1 MMHPLFQS
9 EIRIFQVEM
18 TAGVAN
24 EETQVLRG
32 RHDACCIESSKGER
46 SMYDLLKGKLEGLQG
61 ELMSFA
67 QALLR
72 TRSLSRDESSA
83 ATLVER
89 QLRALDFDTVT
100 TDSFG
105 NVVGVL
111 HGVEDGPNLL
121 LASHMDTV
129 EPADEAGWPGTPWS
143 GRIEDGKLHG
153 LGAADCKGGLAAQVF
168 AGGLLKRSLL
178 PLRGNLIVAAT
189 VAEENGISL
198 GMRGLIEFTLKEMG
212 LRPEYAILGEPT
224 DLGLYY
230 GHDGRAELDIRLRS
244 NNPFQVADAAELV
257 ASGMGDTDPAA
268 AVQAML
274 MGKPHFED
282 SHGLRCATIA
292 VERRLG
298 PEEAVDGMLGR
309 MRHEAE
315 RLAQLAGAVEV
326 EVAVRER
333 AETMPSGLV
342 MKVKRVTHAWSTDP
356 FSPLLSRARQSLAAA
371 GCAVRPGKWKLSRL
385 GMGTSGS
392 VLSNEFHIP
401 TIGYGP
407 GREEEAHSQG
417 ESVEIAKIVECT
429 YGTAAM
435 AHGLVGIPVF
445 GWIPDEI

>member
-1 MMHPLFQS
+1 
-9 EIRIFQVEM
+9 
-18 TAGVAN
+18 
-24 EETQVLRG
+24 
-32 RHDACCIESSKGER
+32 
-46 SMYDLLKGKLEGLQG
+46 MYDLLKGKLEGLQG
-61 ELMSFA
+61 EMMSFA
-67 QALLR
+67 QDLLR
-72 TRSLSRDESSA
+72 TRSLTRDESSA
-83 ATLVER
+83 AALVEK
-89 QLRALDFDTVT
+89 QLRALNLDSVT
-100 TDSFG
+100 TDHFG

-121 LASHMDTV
+121 LASHIDTV
-129 EPADEAGWPGTPWS
+129 EPADEFGWPGSPWS
-143 GRIEDGKLHG
+143 GRIENGRLHG

-168 AGGLLKRSLL
+168 AAGLLKRSLL

-189 VAEENGISL
+189 VSEENGISM

-230 GHDGRAELDIRLRS
+230 GHDGRVEMDIRLRS
-244 NNPFQVADAAELV
+244 NNPFHVADAADLV
-257 ASGMGDTDPAA
+257 ANGMGDTDPAT

-274 MGKPHFED
+274 LGKPQFED

-298 PEEAVDGMLGR
+298 PDEAVDGMVGR
-309 MRHEAE
+309 MRREAE

-326 EVAVRER
+326 DVAVRES
-333 AETMPSGLV
+333 AETFASGLV

-356 FSPLLSRARQSLAAA
+356 FSPLLSRARQSLSAA
-371 GCAVRPGKWKLSRL
+371 GCTVRPGKWKLSRL

-392 VLSNEFHIP
+392 VLSNDFHIP

-407 GREEEAHSQG
+407 GREEEAHKQN
-417 ESVEIAKIVECT
+417 ESVEIAKMVECA

>member
-1 MMHPLFQS
+1 MGSKQ
-9 EIRIFQVEM
+9 RIKQ
-18 TAGVAN
+18 
-24 EETQVLRG
+24 R
-32 RHDACCIESSKGER
+32 RRI
-46 SMYDLLKGKLEGLQG
+46 MYDLLKGKLEGLQS

-83 ATLVER
+83 AALVKK
-89 QLRALDFDTVT
+89 QLHALDFDTVT
-100 TDSFG
+100 TDNLG

-129 EPADEAGWPGTPWS
+129 APADESGWPGSPWS
-143 GRIEDGKLHG
+143 GRIADGKLYG

-168 AGGLLKRSLL
+168 AAGLLKRSLL

-189 VAEENGISL
+189 VAEENGISF

-244 NNPFQVADAAELV
+244 NNPFHLADAADLV
-257 ASGMGDTDPAA
+257 SNGMGDTDPTA

-282 SHGLRCATIA
+282 SHGLRCATIG
-292 VERRLG
+292 VEHRLG
-298 PEEAVDGMLGR
+298 PEEAVDGMVGR
-309 MRHEAE
+309 IRRETE

-326 EVAVRER
+326 EVAVRES
-333 AETMPSGLV
+333 AETLATGLV

>member
-1 MMHPLFQS
+1 VKQQNINQ
-9 EIRIFQVEM
+9 ERRIDQRRR
-18 TAGVAN
+18 T
-24 EETQVLRG
+24 
-32 RHDACCIESSKGER
+32 
-46 SMYDLLKGKLEGLQG
+46 MYDLLKGKLEGLQG
-61 ELMSFA
+61 ELTSFA

-72 TRSLSRDESSA
+72 TRSLTRDESSA
-83 ATLVER
+83 AALVEK
-89 QLRALDFDTVT
+89 QMRALDFDTVT
-100 TDSFG
+100 TDGFG

-129 EPADEAGWPGTPWS
+129 EPGDETGWPGSPWS
-143 GRIEDGKLHG
+143 GRIEDGRLYG

-168 AGGLLKRSLL
+168 AAGLLKRSLL

-189 VAEENGISL
+189 VAEENGISI

-230 GHDGRAELDIRLRS
+230 GHDGRAEMDIRLRS
-244 NNPFQVADAAELV
+244 NNPFHVADAADLV
-257 ASGMGDTDPAA
+257 ANGMGDIDPAA

-274 MGKPHFED
+274 MGKPQFED
-282 SHGLRCATIA
+282 SHGFRCATIS

-298 PEEAVDGMLGR
+298 LEEAVDGMVGR

-326 EVAVRER
+326 DVAVRER

-342 MKVKRVTHAWSTDP
+342 MQVKRVTHAWSTDP
-356 FSPLLSRARQSLAAA
+356 FSPLLSRARQALAAA

-392 VLSNEFHIP
+392 ILSNEFHIP

-407 GREEEAHSQG
+407 GREEEAHSQN
-417 ESVEIAKIVECT
+417 ESVETAKMVECT

>member
-1 MMHPLFQS
+1 VKQQNINQ
-9 EIRIFQVEM
+9 ERRIDRRRR
-18 TAGVAN
+18 T
-24 EETQVLRG
+24 
-32 RHDACCIESSKGER
+32 
-46 SMYDLLKGKLEGLQG
+46 MYDLLKGKLEGLQG
-61 ELMSFA
+61 ELMAFA

-72 TRSLSRDESSA
+72 TRSLTRDESSA
-83 ATLVER
+83 AALVEK
-89 QLRALDFDTVT
+89 QMRALDFDTVT
-100 TDSFG
+100 TDGFG

-129 EPADEAGWPGTPWS
+129 EPGDEAGWPGSPWS
-143 GRIEDGKLHG
+143 GRIEDGRLYG

-168 AGGLLKRSLL
+168 AAGLLKRSLL

-189 VAEENGISL
+189 VAEENGISI

-244 NNPFQVADAAELV
+244 NNPFHVADAAELV
-257 ASGMGDTDPAA
+257 SSGMGDIDPAA

-282 SHGLRCATIA
+282 SHGFRCATIS

-298 PEEAVDGMLGR
+298 LEEAVDGMVGR

-326 EVAVRER
+326 DVAVRER
-333 AETMPSGLV
+333 SETMPSGLV
-342 MKVKRVTHAWSTDP
+342 MQVKRVTHAWSTDP
-356 FSPLLSRARQSLAAA
+356 FSPLLSRARQALAAT
-371 GCAVRPGKWKLSRL
+371 GCVVRPGKWKLSRL

-401 TIGYGP
+401 TIGYGQ
-407 GREEEAHSQG
+407 GREEEAHSQN

>member
-1 MMHPLFQS
+1 
-9 EIRIFQVEM
+9 
-18 TAGVAN
+18 
-24 EETQVLRG
+24 
-32 RHDACCIESSKGER
+32 
-46 SMYDLLKGKLEGLQG
+46 MYDLLKGKLEGLQG
-61 ELMSFA
+61 ELTSFA

-72 TRSLSRDESSA
+72 TRSLTRDESSA
-83 ATLVER
+83 AALVEK
-89 QLRALDFDTVT
+89 QMRALDFDSVT
-100 TDSFG
+100 TDGFG

-121 LASHMDTV
+121 LASHLDTV
-129 EPADEAGWPGTPWS
+129 APGDEASWPGSPWS
-143 GRIEDGKLHG
+143 GRIENGKLHG

-168 AGGLLKRSLL
+168 AAGLLKRSLL

-189 VAEENGISL
+189 VAEENGISV

-212 LRPEYAILGEPT
+212 LRPEYAVLGEPT
-224 DLGLYY
+224 NLGLYY
-230 GHDGRAELDIRLRS
+230 GHDGRAEMDIRLRS
-244 NNPFQVADAAELV
+244 NNPFHVADAADLV
-257 ASGMGDTDPAA
+257 SNGMGDIDPAA

-274 MGKPHFED
+274 MGKPQFED
-282 SHGLRCATIA
+282 SQGFRCATIS

-298 PEEAVDGMLGR
+298 LEEAVDGVVGR

-326 EVAVRER
+326 DVAVRER

-342 MKVKRVTHAWSTDP
+342 MQVKRVTHAWSTDP
-356 FSPLLSRARQSLAAA
+356 FSPLLSRARQALSAA

-385 GMGTSGS
+385 GMGTAGS
-392 VLSNEFHIP
+392 VLCNDFAIP

-407 GREEEAHSQG
+407 GREEEAHSEN
-417 ESVEIAKIVECT
+417 ESVEIAKMVECT

>member
-1 MMHPLFQS
+1 
-9 EIRIFQVEM
+9 M

-24 EETQVLRG
+24 EETQVLHG